1 MNVKMRRRV
10 KDNVQV
16 SSLKNSV
23 VAEATNQKDT
33 DGGEGLRMDDGKEQ
47 LEGEVAVR
55 QTVLQVWASSK
66 LVEWTRPV

>member
-55 QTVLQVWASSK
+55 QTVLQMWASSK

>member
-55 QTVLQVWASSK
+55 QTVLQKWASSK